1 MSSST
6 SSIFTGSSTFSND
19 FAQVIT
25 RAQKIAS
32 LPISL
37 LNNQKTSLTA
47 EQTALNSLSVAFSSL
62 QASVIAISSAASGS
76 NTAVSYSDNS
86 VLTATAGSGV
96 LPGVYSIDV
105 VDPGSLASATSA
117 AAGVTDPGTMS
128 ISSAG
133 SFTLHANGKV
143 FDFITPAANTLSSL
157 AEAINRATLGEAHAT
172 IVNVGTT
179 AAPSYQ
185 LSVQNTKYGVL
196 PVTLDDG
203 QGGPNLLGA
212 ATSATSVQYRVNGQ
226 PPSPAQPISSDTR
239 SLTLAP
245 NLTATVLKTW
255 TTEITVAPTTAG
267 LAGALASFV
276 KDYNSAVTTLD
287 GQRGTAGGALAGQSI
302 INTLSQSLRDLT
314 NYTGAG

>member
-25 RAQKIAS
+25 RAQNIAS

-47 EQTALNSLSVAFSSL
+47 EQTALNSLSAAFSSL
-62 QASVIAISSAASGS
+62 QASVIAHRFGGQRIQHR
-76 NTAVSYSDNS
+76 S
-86 VLTATAGSGV
+86 VLLRQLRRDRHRGSGV
-96 LPGVYSIDV
+96 LPGIYTIEV

-117 AAGVTDPGTMS
+117 AAGATVTDPATMS
-128 ISSAG
+128 ISSAA

-143 FDFITPAANTLSSL
+143 FDYITPASNTLSSL
-157 AEAINRATLGEAHAT
+157 AEAINTATKGEAHAT

-185 LSVQNTKYGVL
+185 LSIQNTKYGAL
-196 PVTLDDG
+196 PITLDDG

-212 ATSATSVQYRVNGQ
+212 Q
-226 PPSPAQPISSDTR
+226 PARLPSSTVSMASLPLPRSRFPPIHAR
-239 SLTLAP
+239 SH
-245 NLTATVLKTW
+245 
-255 TTEITVAPTTAG
+255 
-267 LAGALASFV
+267 
-276 KDYNSAVTTLD
+276 
-287 GQRGTAGGALAGQSI
+287 
-302 INTLSQSLRDLT
+302 LRRISP
-314 NYTGAG
+314 